1 MNQPDFD
8 RALAQPQSVPADIA
22 HLATRGGLGPLHRV
36 QRSRNPFATFA
47 RSMAYAIG
55 WLIGLCLVGLVAS
68 RSGVGPL
75 GVLAVPFLA
84 GAVVAAI
91 KAIRNLLVGFT
102 TTYLFAN
109 GVIHVK
115 NGRATVVPWSDV
127 DKLLLTYFA
136 GEHVCYHLATLNGRK
151 LRIELESSDGDP
163 NLGLEMA
170 HKVEQLGRP
179 IVAVG
184 PSSRRAHPTPPA
196 RRG

>member
-1 MNQPDFD
+1 MNEPELDPAPAQQQP
-8 RALAQPQSVPADIA
+8 VPADIA
-22 HLATRGGLGPLHRV
+22 QLATRGGLGSLHRV
-36 QRSRNPFATFA
+36 QRGRNPFATFA
-47 RSMAYAIG
+47 RSMAYALG

-75 GVLAVPFLA
+75 GFLAVPFLA
-84 GAVVAAI
+84 GAVVASI
-91 KAIRNLLVGFT
+91 KAVRNLLVGFT
-102 TTYLFAN
+102 TTYLYAN

-115 NGRATVVPWSDV
+115 NGRTTVVPWSDV

-136 GEHVCYHLATLNGRK
+136 GEHVCYHLATLRGRK

-163 NLGLEMA
+163 NLGLEVA
-170 HKVEQLGRP
+170 QKVEQLGRP

-196 RRG
+196 QRG